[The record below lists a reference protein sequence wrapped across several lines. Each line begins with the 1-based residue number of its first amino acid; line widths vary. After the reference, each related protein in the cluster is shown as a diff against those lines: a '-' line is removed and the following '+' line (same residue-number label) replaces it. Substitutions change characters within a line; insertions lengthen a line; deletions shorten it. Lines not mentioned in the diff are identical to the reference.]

1 MQAETE
7 ADNQVAIDAGEA
19 MELFTNLLRDQQREI
34 AELRDLL
41 VRQQAVLRLLSSAI
55 ADHQRA
61 LEAKQPAQKPARP
74 AMVN

>member
-1 MQAETE
+1 MPDETDQVTVDVHDSIAIF
-7 ADNQVAIDAGEA
+7 ADLVRA
-19 MELFTNLLRDQQREI
+19 QQREI
-34 AELRDLL
+34 DELRDLL

-74 AMVN
+74 ATVN